1 MVRVTRKGQ
10 VQASRFARMR
20 GSATTD
26 LSTDEVM
33 ALTRGEADPL
43 VPNKKTIK
51 AIEAARRGE
60 LKALLLADQPKLEFP
75 LPTRGRRRRR
85 APKPLA

>member
-1 MVRVTRKGQ
+1 MMKATRKGR
-10 VQASRFARMR
+10 VQPGRFDRMR
-20 GSATTD
+20 GSATSG
-26 LSTDEVM
+26 LSTDEIM
-33 ALTRGEADPL
+33 TLTRGEARPL
-43 VPNKKTIK
+43 VPNEKTVK